1 MGNDASSDLA
11 GLRLGYIIITIDGRR
26 LLQGY
31 HAPPFDVLLVSF
43 IYYIAIFL
51 SPFDPDQ

>member
-31 HAPPFDVLLVSF
+31 HAPPFDVCLVSF
-43 IYYIAIFL
+43 NLLYRYL
-51 SPFDPDQ
+51 SSPFDPDQ